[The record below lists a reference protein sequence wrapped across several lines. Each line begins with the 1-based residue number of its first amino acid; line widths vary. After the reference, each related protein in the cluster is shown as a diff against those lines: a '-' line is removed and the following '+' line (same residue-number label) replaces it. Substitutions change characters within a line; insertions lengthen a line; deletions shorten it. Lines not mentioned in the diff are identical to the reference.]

1 MISLTIAEGDEELL
15 DGFPE
20 YITFKT
26 DVPSNVYYTLD
37 GSAPTEEALIAVGRV
52 FLPTLS
58 GTLEVKA
65 IAISGDDSSDVVTA
79 IYENSSLNLD
89 GRRILGEEGIVVMR
103 YGHDPVESLG
113 YAADGSEAQ

>member
-37 GSAPTEEALIAVGRV
+37 GSDPTEEALIAVGRV
-52 FLPTLS
+52 
-58 GTLEVKA
+58 
-65 IAISGDDSSDVVTA
+65 
-79 IYENSSLNLD
+79 
-89 GRRILGEEGIVVMR
+89 
-103 YGHDPVESLG
+103 
-113 YAADGSEAQ
+113 